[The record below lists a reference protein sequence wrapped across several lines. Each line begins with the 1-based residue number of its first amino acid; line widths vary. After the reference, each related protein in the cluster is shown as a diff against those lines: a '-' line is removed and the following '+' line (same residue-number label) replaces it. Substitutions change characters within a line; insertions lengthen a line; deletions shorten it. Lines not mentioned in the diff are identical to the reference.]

1 MMGFKFLD
9 FPEHISCAL
18 QSSLSDTLSSD
29 FWSTGPK
36 TSSLEERFS
45 DIYNLSAVATSSGGT
60 ALHLIQLLYPNI
72 KKIAVQSNTYFASI
86 LPWLDSSCEIL
97 LLGSS
102 HNLLMP
108 DLNRVKEII
117 PHNPDALILTHIG
130 GYPNPDIASI
140 ADLCSKHNILLIED
154 CAHAPLVTIDNRKVG
169 TFGDASILSFYPTK
183 PIPAGEGGLL
193 LLKDLSLAC
202 EAKRLRN
209 YGKYQSDN
217 TIYHKLPA
225 SVNCRMSDFT
235 ACIVNTLLDYYDEL
249 LSAKCHVASIYD
261 KFFDSNSFL
270 NQHYAA
276 SSQVTP
282 SYYKYIAF
290 VDSNDFCTSPVY
302 DLPNQISSILDMNNY
317 PYTFLGSSRFT
328 PHTCLP
334 ITFSMDS
341 RDVEYVLSEYN
352 LNL

>member
-9 FPEHISCAL
+9 FPDHILCAL
-18 QSSLSDTLSSD
+18 QTSLLDTLSSD

-36 TSSLEERFS
+36 TTFLEERFS
-45 DIYNLSAVATSSGGT
+45 DIYNLSAVSTSSGGT
-60 ALHLIQLLYPNI
+60 ALHLIRLLFPNI

-108 DLNRVKEII
+108 DLDRVKEII
-117 PHNPDALILTHIG
+117 PHNPDAIILTHIG
-130 GYPNPDIASI
+130 GYPNPDIAAI
-140 ADLCSKHNILLIED
+140 ADLCSRHNILLIED

-183 PIPAGEGGLL
+183 LIPAGEGGLL
-193 LLKDLSLAC
+193 LLKDLSLAA

-217 TIYHKLPA
+217 IIYHQLPA
-225 SVNCRMSDFT
+225 SVNCRMNDFT
-235 ACIVNTLLDYYDEL
+235 ASIVNTILDHYDQLLEHKHFIDSLYDR
-249 LSAKCHVASIYD
+249 
-261 KFFDSNSFL
+261 FFDSYSFL
-270 NQHYAA
+270 KQNY
-276 SSQVTP
+276 SSTNVVSP

-290 VDSNDFCTSPVY
+290 VDSAEVCTSPVY
-302 DLPNQISSILDMNNY
+302 DLSNQISSILDSNNF
-317 PYTFLGSSRFT
+317 PYTFIGNNHFT
-328 PHTCLP
+328 HHSCLP
-334 ITFSMDS
+334 ITFSMDVH
-341 RDVEYVLSEYN
+341 DVNTVTASFDVN
-352 LNL
+352 P